1 MIWVIIIWAV
11 LWMCHAADVERK
23 LEQLRDEV
31 RRMSRGS

>member
-11 LWMCHAADVERK
+11 LWMFHAADVERK
-23 LEQLRDEV
+23 LEQLHEEV